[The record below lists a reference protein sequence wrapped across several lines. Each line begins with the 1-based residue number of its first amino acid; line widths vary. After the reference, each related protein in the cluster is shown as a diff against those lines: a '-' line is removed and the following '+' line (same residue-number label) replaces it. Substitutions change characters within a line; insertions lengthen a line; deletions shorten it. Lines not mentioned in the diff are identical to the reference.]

1 MQINP
6 NQISGN
12 EIELEKSSNGKASQQ
27 PSSATS
33 STTAN
38 FVDTASLKN
47 DSATVSSLQQQAL
60 ALPDVRQDKV
70 DALKQQIQSG
80 QYSASPAE
88 TAKAMRENGL

>member
-6 NQISGN
+6 NQISSN

-27 PSSATS
+27 PSSATA
-33 STTAN
+33 STNAN
-38 FVDTASLKN
+38 VLDTASLKN

-60 ALPDVRQDKV
+60 AVPDVRQDKV

-80 QYSASPAE
+80 QYNADPAE